1 MRFLVA
7 LLISLVLPGMLL
19 AQSPGQFVKTYCV
32 KCHGA
37 RKPKAERRFDQLDDS
52 MATQESLAAWQE
64 ILDQLNLSSMP
75 PKDARQPSDAQRAAA
90 VASITKSIAAAQAKF
105 RSSGGHAVMRRLNK
119 VEYRH
124 TLGDLLS
131 LNTAVENPAVDFPA
145 EAKVAGFDNN
155 GQELI
160 TSGLLLGHYLRAAEN
175 AMTAATHFEPRPES
189 RTLIQQGPFRFPKT
203 RKNPDRAPIF
213 IQDKFMPTITE
224 GSYSDLVGATP
235 RDGII
240 AFAPLETPGG
250 VPASGYYTVRVKA
263 AAFGLVHGYSYRAV
277 QYRSGDPAVMQLNA
291 VKSGRI
297 TSNGEQSRNP
307 MRGTRLG
314 IHEVSR
320 QVPEWFEYRV
330 WVDKGYQL
338 EIGFANGNPRFKP
351 TRRILLAEARE
362 DADRYPEITAILADD
377 SVDDFLRRLHK
388 VYRGPRLRIH
398 EMQLIGPHVDQW
410 PPAGHQRMYGDLRPE
425 SMQPQDV
432 ILQLKRFAAA
442 AYRRPL
448 RPGDLAG
455 IESMVQGK
463 MKSGEKPFEAL
474 QLGIRTVLCSPG
486 FLYRPEGKG
495 SLDGYQLASRLSYFL
510 WSSAPDQE
518 LLDQAAQGTLLESD
532 RLAKQIDRLLADPR
546 SARFTENFLRVW
558 LNLDNIGEQPP
569 SAEFISY
576 YTDKL
581 GDAMA
586 RETEHFFSDLL
597 KRNES
602 IRHFIDSDYTFVNRP
617 LAHHYGIKDVSG
629 LSADRFQRVVLKNR
643 NRGGLLGQG
652 SFLTASA
659 NGVDTS
665 PVVRGIYLL
674 EKMLGSSVSPPP
686 PDVPTIEPDTR
697 GATTIREQLVK
708 HRESATCAEC
718 HRKIDPLGF
727 ALENFDAVGVWRD
740 LYDVK
745 KKETAITT
753 AGQLPTGES
762 FASLAELKSLL
773 LKREDKFAR
782 GLVEKMLTYALG
794 RELEITD
801 RPSVDQIVSE
811 LAKRGNGLR
820 DLVRL
825 VVLSEAFARN

>member
-1 MRFLVA
+1 MR
-7 LLISLVLPGMLL
+7 LLITFLSLLLLPVVAVG
-19 AQSPGQFVKTYCV
+19 QSPSQFVKTYCV

-37 RKPKAERRFDQLDDS
+37 TKPKAERRFDQLDES
-52 MATQESLAAWQE
+52 IATQESLEVWQE

-75 PKDARQPSDAQRAAA
+75 PKNARQPTVGQRAAA
-90 VASITKSIAAAQAKF
+90 VASITRSITDAQARFK
-105 RSSGGHAVMRRLNK
+105 SSGAHAVMRRLNK

-131 LNTAVENPAVDFPA
+131 LNTNVVDPAVDFPA

-160 TSGLLLGHYLRAAEN
+160 TSGLLLGHYLRAAET
-175 AMTAATHFEPRPES
+175 AMTAATHFEPRPEI

-203 RKNPDRAPIF
+203 KENEDRAAIF
-213 IQDKFMPTITE
+213 IQDKFMPTITD

-240 AFAPLETPGG
+240 AFAPLEKPAG
-250 VPASGYYTVRVKA
+250 VPASGYYTVRIKA
-263 AAFGLVHGYSYRAV
+263 AAFGLVHHYSYRAV
-277 QYRSGDPAVMQLNA
+277 QYRSGDPAVMQINA
-291 VKSGRI
+291 VKSNRV

-307 MRGTRLG
+307 MRGTPLG
-314 IHEVSR
+314 IQEVS
-320 QVPEWFEYRV
+320 QQEPAWFEYRV
-330 WVDKGYQL
+330 WIDKGYQL

-362 DADRYPEITAILADD
+362 DAGRYPEITAILADD
-377 SVDDFLRRLHK
+377 GVDDFLRRLHK
-388 VYRGPRLRIH
+388 VYRGPRLRIY
-398 EMQLIGPHVDQW
+398 EIQLIGPHIDQW
-410 PPAGHQRMYGDLRPE
+410 PSAGHQRMYGELRPE
-425 SMQPQDV
+425 NIRPQDV
-432 ILQLKRFAAA
+432 LPQLRRFTAA

-448 RPGDLAG
+448 RSGDLSG

-463 MKSGEKPFEAL
+463 LQSGSQPLEAL

-486 FLYRPEGKG
+486 FLYRHEGEG
-495 SLDGYQLASRLSYFL
+495 SLDGYQFASRLSYFL
-510 WSSAPDQE
+510 WSSAPDKE
-518 LLDQAAQGTLLESD
+518 LLGRAADGTLLKNNGLNRQVE
-532 RLAKQIDRLLADPR
+532 RMLADPR
-546 SARFTENFLRVW
+546 STRFVENFLRVW

-581 GDAMA
+581 AGAMEG
-586 RETEHFFSDLL
+586 ETQHFFSDLL
-597 KRNES
+597 ERNGS
-602 IRHFIDSDYTFVNRP
+602 LRNFIDSDYTFLNRP
-617 LAHHYGIKDVSG
+617 LAHHYGIKDVSK
-629 LSADRFQRVVLKNR
+629 LSAGSFQRVALKDR

-674 EKMLGSSVSPPP
+674 EKILGSSVPSPP
-686 PDVPTIEPDTR
+686 PDVPAIEPDTR
-697 GATTIREQLVK
+697 GATTIREQLAK
-708 HRESATCAEC
+708 HREIATCAEC

-727 ALENFDAVGVWRD
+727 ALENFDAVGAWRD

-745 KKETAITT
+745 KKETAIS
-753 AGQLPTGES
+753 AGGQLPTGES
-762 FASLAELKSLL
+762 FASLAELKPLL
-773 LKREDKFAR
+773 LEREDQFAR
-782 GLVEKMLTYALG
+782 GLVESMLTYALG

-801 RPSVDQIVSE
+801 RPSVDKIVSE

-825 VVLSEAFARN
+825 VVSSEAFARN